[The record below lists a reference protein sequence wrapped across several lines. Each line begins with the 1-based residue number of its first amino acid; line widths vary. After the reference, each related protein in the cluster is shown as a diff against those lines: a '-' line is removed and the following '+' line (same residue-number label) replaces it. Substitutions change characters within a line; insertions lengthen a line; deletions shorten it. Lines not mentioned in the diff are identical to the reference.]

1 MMTTIR
7 NFKFAACLA
16 VLAFANAMAAQT
28 PKPVRTQAGMV
39 QGKMEGDVAVY
50 KGIPFAA
57 PPQGDLRWRAPQPPA
72 AWKGVRDADK
82 FAPACMQTPIVM
94 PALGLDALAV
104 SEDCLYLNV
113 WTPAKSPKDHLAVMV
128 WIYGGGFTIGGTSL
142 RQYDG
147 EYLAKKGV
155 VLVSIAYRLGP
166 FGFLATPDLSAE
178 DHGHSGNYGML
189 DQIAGL
195 EWVKHNI
202 AAFGGNPNRVT
213 IFGESAGGIAVSM
226 LAASPL
232 AKGLF
237 QGAISESGGSFAPA
251 RFSNEGGENVPPLA
265 VAEHDGSAFL
275 AKIGAKSIADARKMS
290 AESITKAS
298 PPGAGA
304 GFWPNLD
311 GYFLPGDEYNLYEEG
326 RYNDT
331 PVLIGTNSDEGAL
344 FVASTTASV
353 YEKSVHTGYGEYA
366 DKLLAAYPTGSDVEA
381 LRSARDLARDS
392 TFGWGTWT
400 WARLQSKR
408 GKSKVYV
415 YYFSHRPPYPNT
427 PQFKSWG
434 AAHGAEI
441 SYVFGNFTPS
451 MPPSAEDRV
460 VSDTVSSYWVNFAK
474 TGNPNAQGMPAWPAF
489 SNAKPEVM
497 NLNDPSKAIP
507 LPNAEKLKALDG
519 YYAWRR
525 SQEAEKLSNNSP
537 KGAN

>member
-1 MMTTIR
+1 MMTSIR
-7 NFKFAACLA
+7 FFALA
-16 VLAFANAMAAQT
+16 TFAMLGFASAAAAQT
-28 PKPVRTQAGMV
+28 PKPVRTQAGLV
-39 QGKMEGDVAVY
+39 QGKTEGDLTVY

-57 PPQGDLRWRAPQPPA
+57 PPVGDLRWRAPRPPA
-72 AWKGVRDADK
+72 AWKGVHPADK
-82 FAPACMQTPIVM
+82 FAPACMQVPIVM
-94 PALGLDALAV
+94 PALGLDALPV
-104 SEDCLYLNV
+104 NEDCLYLNV
-113 WTPAKSPKDHLAVMV
+113 WTPAKSPKDHLAVLV

-155 VLVSIAYRLGP
+155 VFVSIAYRLGA
-166 FGFLATPDLSAE
+166 FGFLATPELSAE
-178 DHGHSGNYGML
+178 NHGHSGNYGLL

-195 EWVKHNI
+195 EWVKRNI

-226 LAASPL
+226 LATSPL

-251 RFSNEGGENVPPLA
+251 RFSNEGGENVPPLS
-265 VAEHDGSAFL
+265 VAEHNGGAFL
-275 AKIGAKSIADARKMS
+275 DKIGAKSIADARKMT
-290 AESITKAS
+290 AESILKAL
-298 PPGAGA
+298 PPGLGA
-304 GFWPNLD
+304 GLWPAFD
-311 GYFLPGDEYNLYEEG
+311 GYVLPGDQYNLYEVG

-331 PVLIGTNSDEGAL
+331 PILIGTNSDEGAL
-344 FVASTTASV
+344 FVPTATAAA
-353 YEKSVHTGYGEYA
+353 YEKSVQTGYGDYA
-366 DKLLAAYPTGSDVEA
+366 EKILAAYPTGSDAVA

-392 TFGWGTWT
+392 TFGWSTWT
-400 WARLQSKR
+400 WARLASKR
-408 GKSKVYV
+408 GKSKAYV
-415 YYFSHRPPYPNT
+415 YYFSHRPSYPDT

-451 MPPSAEDRV
+451 MPPSAEDRA
-460 VSDTVSSYWVNFAK
+460 VSDQVSSYWVNFAK
-474 TGNPNAQGMPAWPAF
+474 TGDPNAQGMPTWPAF
-489 SNAKPEVM
+489 NDSNPEVM

-507 LPNAEKLKALDG
+507 LPNAEKLKVLDG

-525 SQEAEKLSNNSP
+525 SQEAEKLSNISP

>member
-1 MMTTIR
+1 MMTSFR
-7 NFKFAACLA
+7 LFAAVLA
-16 VLAFANAMAAQT
+16 VLGFASTVAAQT
-28 PKPVRTQAGMV
+28 PKPVRTQAGLV
-39 QGKMEGDVAVY
+39 QGTTEGDLTVY

-57 PPQGDLRWRAPQPPA
+57 PPVGDLRWRAPQPAA
-72 AWKGVRDADK
+72 AWKGVHAADK

-94 PALGLDALAV
+94 PALGLDALPV

-128 WIYGGGFTIGGTSL
+128 WIYGGGFSIGGTSL

-147 EYLAKKGV
+147 ENLAKKGV
-155 VLVSIAYRLGP
+155 VFVSIAYRLGP
-166 FGFLATPDLSAE
+166 FGFLASPDLSAE
-178 DHGHSGNYGML
+178 SHGHSGNYGLL

-195 EWVKHNI
+195 QWVKRNI

-226 LAASPL
+226 LGASPL

-251 RFSNEGGENVPPLA
+251 RFSNEGGENVPPLS
-265 VAEHDGSAFL
+265 VAEKHGAAFL
-275 AKIGAKSIADARKMS
+275 AEIGAKSIADARKMT
-290 AESITKAS
+290 AESILKAQ
-298 PPGAGA
+298 PQGLGG
-304 GFWPNLD
+304 GFWPTFD
-311 GYFLPGDEYNLYEEG
+311 GYVLPSDQYNLYEEG

-344 FVASTTASV
+344 FVATTTPSAYEASV
-353 YEKSVHTGYGEYA
+353 HSGYGEYA
-366 DKLLAAYPTGSDVEA
+366 DKILAAYPTGSDAVA

-392 TFGWGTWT
+392 TFGWSTWT
-400 WARLQSKR
+400 WARLESNR

-415 YYFSHRPPYPNT
+415 YYFSHRPPYPDT

-451 MPPSAEDRV
+451 MPPSAEDRA

-474 TGNPNAQGMPAWPAF
+474 TGDPNAQGMPTWPAF
-489 SNAKPEVM
+489 NNSKPEVM

-507 LPNAEKLKALDG
+507 LPNADKLKVLDG

-525 SQEAEKLSNNSP
+525 SQEAGKLANNSP

>member
-1 MMTTIR
+1 MTIIKT
-7 NFKFAACLA
+7 FKLAALLAILGFASA
-16 VLAFANAMAAQT
+16 VAAQT
-28 PKPVRTQAGMV
+28 PKPVRTQAGLV

-57 PPQGDLRWRAPQPPA
+57 APVGDLRWRAPQPPV
-72 AWKGVRDADK
+72 AWKGVHDADK
-82 FAPACMQTPIVM
+82 FAPACMQTPVVM
-94 PALGLDALAV
+94 PALGLDALSV
-104 SEDCLYLNV
+104 GEDCLYLNV
-113 WTPAKSPKDHLAVMV
+113 WTPAKSARDHLAVMV

-155 VLVSIAYRLGP
+155 VFVSIAYRLGA
-166 FGFLATPDLSAE
+166 FGFLATPELSAE

-195 EWVKHNI
+195 EWVKRNI

-265 VAEHDGSAFL
+265 VAEHNGFAFL
-275 AKIGAKSIADARKMS
+275 AKVGAKSIADARSM
-290 AESITKAS
+290 AADSILKAL
-298 PPGAGA
+298 PPGLGG
-304 GFWPNLD
+304 GFWPNFD
-311 GYFLPGDEYNLYEEG
+311 GYVLPGDQYNLYEEG

-344 FVASTTASV
+344 FVATTTAAA

-366 DKLLAAYPTGSDVEA
+366 DKILTAYPTGSDARA

-392 TFGWGTWT
+392 TFAWSTWT
-400 WARLQSKR
+400 WARLESKR

-415 YYFSHRPPYPNT
+415 YYFSHRPPYPDL

-451 MPPSAEDRV
+451 MPPSAEDRS

-474 TGNPNAQGMPAWPAF
+474 TGDPNAPGMPAWPAF
-489 SNAKPEVM
+489 SNAKPEAM

-507 LPNAEKLKALDG
+507 LPNADKLKVLDG

-525 SQEAEKLSNNSP
+525 TQEAEKLSNNSP